1 MDFVRTVLPE
11 VSWKEV
17 LSTIVDCL
25 LVYYL
30 IYRMLLLI
38 KGTRAVQMVV
48 GLIIVLVL
56 FFVSREEVLNLTT
69 VNWILDKFV
78 SYFILVLIVLFQPD
92 IRRGLSEMGRNPLM
106 LGLGQRQ
113 ALSLLDE
120 VTNAACRL
128 SSRGIGAL
136 IVLEREA
143 DLRRYCED
151 AVEVD
156 AKVTAQ
162 NLFAIF
168 LPSYENPLHDGAVVI
183 RQGRISHAG
192 CFLPLTENPNIDKQF
207 GTRHRAAIGLCETT
221 DAVVVVVSE
230 ETRAIS
236 VAFGGQL
243 IRGLDGPKLKAELS
257 RLFSARIGQKS
268 SYDERNEQQP

>member
-1 MDFVRTVLPE
+1 MDLISE
-11 VSWKEV
+11 ILSGLSWKEIAT
-17 LSTIVDCL
+17 TIVDL
-25 LVYYL
+25 ALVYFL
-30 IYRMLLLI
+30 VYRMLLLI

-48 GLIIVLVL
+48 GIIIVLVL
-56 FFVSREEVLNLTT
+56 FFVSREEMLNLTM

-92 IRRGLSEMGRNPLM
+92 IRRALSEMGRNPFM
-106 LGLGQRQ
+106 LGVGQKQ
-113 ALSLLDE
+113 AQSLLDE
-120 VTNAACRL
+120 VANAACRL
-128 SSRGIGAL
+128 SARGLGAL

-143 DLRRYCED
+143 DLRPYCED

-192 CFLPLTENPNIDKQF
+192 CFLPLTENPNIDKQL
-207 GTRHRAAIGLCETT
+207 GTRHRAAIGLTEAT

-230 ETRAIS
+230 ETRVIS
-236 VAFGGQL
+236 VAFGGEL
-243 IRGLDGPKLKAELS
+243 KRGFDGPKLKAELS
-257 RLFSARIGQKS
+257 RLFGVQSIKGSK
-268 SYDERNEQQP
+268 DERGEHQP

>member
-1 MDFVRTVLPE
+1 MDFITKTLSE
-11 VSWKEV
+11 ISWKEF
-17 LSTIVDCL
+17 LSTVVDL
-25 LVYYL
+25 ALVYYL

-48 GLIIVLVL
+48 GIIIVLVV
-56 FFVSREEVLNLTT
+56 FFLSREEMLNLTT

-78 SYFILVLIVLFQPD
+78 SYFILVLIILFQPD

-106 LGLGQRQ
+106 FGLGQRQ

-128 SSRGIGAL
+128 SARGLGAL

-143 DLRRYCED
+143 DLRPYCED

-168 LPSYENPLHDGAVVI
+168 IPAHENPLHDGAVVI
-183 RQGRISHAG
+183 RNGRISHAG
-192 CFLPLTENPNIDKQF
+192 CFLPLTENPNIDRHL
-207 GTRHRAAIGLCETT
+207 GTRHRAAIGLSEAT

-230 ETRAIS
+230 ETRVIS
-236 VAFGGQL
+236 VAFGGEL
-243 IRGLDGPKLKAELS
+243 KRGFDGPRLKAELS
-257 RLFSARIGQKS
+257 RLFSVGPPKGTH
-268 SYDERNEQQP
+268 DEPSEQQP